1 MTDTQNAEANEF
13 ERLNTQLK
21 ESALRAKD
29 ELESLAQSVSAE
41 RLFVAVT
48 AYMSIAPAE
57 LISEVTHGTVSAESE
72 LLAFY
77 LFPFFGVSNVNEIS
91 PFQVND
97 CVRALEDLFRAEI
110 AKGAYP
116 DPNSTQTPGDIL
128 SRDVQRQARIVRGSA
143 YQEQTAEEIKGVQ
156 GHFDT
161 WFDAKTGISPARAVA
176 ILWAIAEAR
185 KAAVTSFMKEAFE
198 HAEMAR
204 MEWRRAKKERP
215 KRRDQ
220 FQHRVL
226 STFKGE
232 SDAWVF
238 GRVERQSELAPDQIP
253 TSLASLT
260 NLSPPPSD
268 KESEGLVSLIGL
280 TRELRKGISDPIE
293 IRHKPLFVMPDGK
306 VVLIDLANAMDALW
320 DAFERVAKSDN
331 RFFDSQYQP
340 KKAKWLEQ
348 RVEEYLAKI
357 FPKKNI
363 YCGLSYPDL
372 TKTDKATAELDI
384 AVSWGPFLVLVEAK
398 AKQFRL
404 ESQLGDVARLRT
416 DIKKNVE
423 DAFEQARR
431 AAEYIT
437 NTSKPEF
444 TEIASG
450 RKLLVDK
457 KKIERTYLLTV
468 SLHQLANL
476 ATRLA
481 VFKDL
486 GLFKDG
492 EYPLSIGLAD
502 LELVTEFCDGPDVFL
517 HYIETRLDIQKRQQ
531 NILIDE
537 ADFLGAYLD
546 TRFREERL
554 FKGRKKE
561 AFDLIWISGF
571 SDVFDAWMM
580 YKRGDLPAPP
590 EIKLNVPPEI
600 REILDELRR
609 RMDDDARWIAFTLLG
624 MSDEGLGV
632 IARAFRGVRS
642 ATLTPGRF
650 RRIVHQVGDI
660 VISVVATLD
669 QSSDRLSARTQMIT
683 DIEKYRR
690 RAPKSIGFGIMVLDR
705 SRPFECATWIEYPW
719 KQEKELEDLLE
730 DEPPMMP
737 APGQKTPGR
746 NEPCI
751 CGSGKKYKKCC
762 LNRQMS
768 AQSEA

>member
-1 MTDTQNAEANEF
+1 MQAPHSSEPNVF
-13 ERLNTQLK
+13 ERLNKELK
-21 ESALRAKD
+21 ESAQKAKD

-77 LFPFFGVSNVNEIS
+77 LFPFFGGSAINEIS
-91 PFQVND
+91 PFQVNE

-116 DPNSTQTPGDIL
+116 DSTSTQTPADLL

-143 YQEQTAEEIKGVQ
+143 YQEQTAEEIKAVQ
-156 GHFDT
+156 GYFDS
-161 WFDAKTGISPARAVA
+161 WFEAKVGISPTRALA

-185 KAAVTSFMKEAFE
+185 QAAVTSFMKDAHEY
-198 HAEMAR
+198 AEGVR

-215 KRRDQ
+215 KRRDE
-220 FQHRVL
+220 FQQRVL
-226 STFKGE
+226 STFRKDQ
-232 SDAWVF
+232 DAWVF
-238 GRVERQSELAPDQIP
+238 GRVQRQSQLAPDQLP
-253 TSLASLT
+253 TSLASLKS
-260 NLSPPPSD
+260 LSPPPSE
-268 KESEGLVSLIGL
+268 KECEGLLSLIGF
-280 TRELRKGISDPIE
+280 TGDRRKGMSDPIE
-293 IRHKPLFVMPDGK
+293 VRQKPLFVMPDGR
-306 VVLIDLANAMDALW
+306 VVLIDLANTMDALW
-320 DAFERVAKSDN
+320 DAFEQVAKSDY

-340 KKAKWLEQ
+340 KKAKWLEE
-348 RVEEYLAKI
+348 RVVEYLAKI
-357 FPKKNI
+357 FPKANL

-372 TKTDKATAELDI
+372 TKTEKATAELDI
-384 AVSWGPFLVLVEAK
+384 AVSWGSFLVLVEAK

-404 ESQLGDVARLRT
+404 ESQLGDVGRLRT

-431 AAEYIT
+431 AAEYIA
-437 NTSKPEF
+437 NTPKPEF
-444 TEIASG
+444 TELTTG

-457 KKIERTYLLTV
+457 NKIERTYLLTV

-481 VFKDL
+481 VFRDL

-517 HYIETRLDIQKRQQ
+517 HYIETRLAVQEKQQ

-537 ADFLGAYLD
+537 PDFLGAYLD
-546 TRFREERL
+546 TRFQEERL
-554 FKGRKKE
+554 FRGRKKE
-561 AFDLIWISGF
+561 EFNLIWVSGF

-580 YKRGDLPAPP
+580 YKRGDLAQAP

-600 REILDELRR
+600 REILAELRTR
-609 RMDDDARWIAFTLLG
+609 TDDDARWIAFTLLG

-650 RRIVHQVGDI
+650 RRLIHQVGDT
-660 VISVVATLD
+660 VISVVASLD
-669 QSSDRLSARTQMIT
+669 QPSDRLSARTQMIT
-683 DIEKYRR
+683 ESKNIGVKLQ
-690 RAPKSIGFGIMVLDR
+690 RASDSALWF
-705 SRPFECATWIEYPW
+705 STAA
-719 KQEKELEDLLE
+719 DLSSV
-730 DEPPMMP
+730 
-737 APGQKTPGR
+737 QR
-746 NEPCI
+746 
-751 CGSGKKYKKCC
+751 GSNILGNKKKNLRIYWRMN
-762 LNRQMS
+762 LQ
-768 AQSEA
+768 